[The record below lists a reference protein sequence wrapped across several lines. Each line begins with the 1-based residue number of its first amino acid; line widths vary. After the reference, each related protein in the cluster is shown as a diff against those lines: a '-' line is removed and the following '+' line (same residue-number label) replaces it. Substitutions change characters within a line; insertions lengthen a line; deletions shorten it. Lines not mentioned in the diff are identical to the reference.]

1 MPTKTLVA
9 SARAAHMARRGADFG
24 VMIDGPVRID
34 MARVKARADT
44 VIANA
49 RGNLSGW
56 LGGMERLTLVEG
68 HARFEAPDTI
78 RVGEERLRAPRIF
91 LNVGG
96 RAAIPDMPGVTDVET
111 LTSTSILA
119 LDRVPR
125 HPVGIGGSYIGLE
138 YAQMHRRF
146 GAAVTAVERGPRR
159 VGREDGEGSE
169 AARQN
174 LRGGG
179 SA

>member
-68 HARFEAPDTI
+68 HARLEAPDPI
-78 RVGEERLRAPRIF
+78 RGGEERLRAPRM
-91 LNVGG
+91 LLRPDAR
-96 RAAIPDMPGVTDVET
+96 RAGTEWGST
-111 LTSTSILA
+111 GTSRWWPSNK
-119 LDRVPR
+119 
-125 HPVGIGGSYIGLE
+125 
-138 YAQMHRRF
+138 Q
-146 GAAVTAVERGPRR
+146 
-159 VGREDGEGSE
+159 
-169 AARQN
+169 QQK
-174 LRGGG
+174 
-179 SA
+179 